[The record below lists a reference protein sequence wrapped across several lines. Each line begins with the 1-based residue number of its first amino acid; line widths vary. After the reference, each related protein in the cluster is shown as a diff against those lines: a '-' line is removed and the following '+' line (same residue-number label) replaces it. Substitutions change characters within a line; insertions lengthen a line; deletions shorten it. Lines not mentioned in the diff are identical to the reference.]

1 MINVII
7 TDDHPIVTEGIK
19 NLLNDQPDIRITGC
33 FVNGA
38 ATLLALPHTFADVIL
53 LDINLPDINGITL
66 CKKIKQEMEDVKIVA
81 LSIHNERAVIRSMLQ
96 NGADAY
102 VLKNALGDE
111 ILQAIRT
118 VYDGGTYLCNAT
130 RQALEGAAADE
141 LSTVPHITRR
151 EKEILQLV
159 GKGHT
164 TQQIASDLFISPHT
178 VESHR
183 KKLMEKFGVN
193 NMASVVK
200 MATDYHLL

>member
-19 NLLNDQPDIRITGC
+19 NLLSSQPDIRLTGC
-33 FVNGA
+33 FTDGA
-38 ATLLALPHTFADVIL
+38 GTLSALPNAMVDVIL
-53 LDINLPDINGITL
+53 LDINLPDINGIAL
-66 CKKIKQEMEDVKIVA
+66 CKKIKQELEDVKIIA

-96 NGADAY
+96 NGADGY
-102 VLKNALGDE
+102 VLKNALGEE
-111 ILQAIRT
+111 ILLAIRT
-118 VYDGGTYLCNAT
+118 VFDGANYICSAT
-130 RQALEGAAADE
+130 RQTLDSAATDE
-141 LSTVPHITRR
+141 PATVPHITRR

-159 GKGHT
+159 GKGYT
-164 TQQIASDLFISPHT
+164 TQQIAGDLFISPHT